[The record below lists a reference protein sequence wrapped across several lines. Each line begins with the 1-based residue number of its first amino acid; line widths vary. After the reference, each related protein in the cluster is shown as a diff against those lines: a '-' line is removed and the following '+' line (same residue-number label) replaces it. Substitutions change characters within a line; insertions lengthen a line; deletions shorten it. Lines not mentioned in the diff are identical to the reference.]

1 MSEAFIF
8 EQIKRILLLQQ
19 IAISLIRLQRERETR
34 DLFGSY
40 SLDPPSRVTYTQLI
54 IVSAHLFATPFGQE
68 ANDKIYV
75 GSSQANL
82 SGRPSKARLY

>member
-19 IAISLIRLQRERETR
+19 ITISLIGLQRERERR

-40 SLDPPSRVTYTQLI
+40 SLDLPSRVTYTQLI

-68 ANDKIYV
+68 ANDSIDV
-75 GSSQANL
+75 RL
-82 SGRPSKARLY
+82 SEASMAVKWSKARI